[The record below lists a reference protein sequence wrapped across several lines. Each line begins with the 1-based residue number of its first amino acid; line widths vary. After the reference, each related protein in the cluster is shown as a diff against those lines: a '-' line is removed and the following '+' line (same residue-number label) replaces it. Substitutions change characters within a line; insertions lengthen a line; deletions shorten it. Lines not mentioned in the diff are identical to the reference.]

1 LELFLLLLTLLFL
14 GELLFVLLFSLSLKE
29 WQVSID
35 DIEQEIAKRDKI
47 VSSALSQQA
56 ERILT
61 REDDVALK
69 GSVFLTRD
77 MLTVL
82 VLESLSKTEIN
93 QSNFVQR
100 SSMVRKF
107 NSVTDTDVVELEVIV
122 KKARLVDQLDG
133 LENLDANLQ
142 ASLIGEGFVPLEE
155 VVFKSFAE
163 LVLDD
168 VRPHL
173 FLNFGNHFLFLS
185 LWILRRFLDSF
196 SGDECRVSDEA
207 LSLCVS
213 FRE

>member
-1 LELFLLLLTLLFL
+1 LLTLLFL
-14 GELLFVLLFSLSLKE
+14 GELLFVLLFSLSLEE

-35 DIEQEIAKRDKI
+35 NIEQEIAKRDKI
-47 VSSALSQQA
+47 VSSALGQQA

-61 REDDVALK
+61 SEDDVALE
-69 GSVFLTRD
+69 GSVFLTSD

-107 NSVTDTDVVELEVIV
+107 RSVTDTDVVELEVIV
-122 KKARLVDQLDG
+122 NKARLVDQLDG
-133 LENLDANLQ
+133 LKKLDANLQ

-168 VRPHL
+168 VRPNL
-173 FLNFGNHFLFLS
+173 FLKFSHHFLFIV
-185 LWILRRFLDSF
+185 LWDF
-196 SGDECRVSDEA
+196 
-207 LSLCVS
+207 
-213 FRE
+213 